1 MKPAERTLERSVRSL
16 LRQALFAARHYPVP
30 GYDAV
35 KKKIREE
42 VAATRHLQHPEE
54 IKQAIARGRWQLK
67 ELEALNRL
75 HKYRTMK
82 KRYYDGPLEE
92 AEEKRDRV

>member
-1 MKPAERTLERSVRSL
+1 MTHRTLERSGRSL
-16 LRQALFAARHYPVP
+16 LKQALWAARFYPVP

-42 VAATRHLQHPEE
+42 VAATRELRDPEQ
-54 IKQAIARGRWQLK
+54 IKQAIARGRWHLR

-75 HKYRTMK
+75 HKYRGMK
-82 KRYYDGPLEE
+82 KRYYDEQEKTDEE
-92 AEEKRDRV
+92 QLKDRV

>member
-1 MKPAERTLERSVRSL
+1 MAQRSLERSARSL
-16 LRQALFAARHYPVP
+16 VKQALWAARFYPVP

-42 VAATRHLQHPEE
+42 VAASRDLRDPEQ
-54 IKQAIARGRWQLK
+54 IKQAIARGRWQLR

-75 HKYRTMK
+75 HKYRAVK
-82 KRYYDGPLEE
+82 KRYYDEE
-92 AEEKRDRV
+92 TKEETKQHE